1 MKIKNKSGKIY
12 EYDKKILHI
21 NNEDLQYIK
30 DFKLDLKCITNEKIG
45 NDNVFD
51 NLINNYYNN
60 TFNINIEKVENN
72 KHTTINLET
81 YLKLKKIQDVL
92 LEKNGYQSY
101 ITFSSIV
108 NLLVKYHR
116 TKRAI
121 KNIGEVLSF

>member
-12 EYDKKILHI
+12 EYDKRILHI

-30 DFKLDLKCITNEKIG
+30 DLKLDLKCITNEKIG

-121 KNIGEVLSF
+121 KNIGEALSF